1 MNCCCE
7 RVFSIV
13 CVFCGSEGDTNCWSS
28 LMHFIPGT
36 DDDDGDCRFAR
47 DQVVW
52 LLFKLQTT
60 SERGLSGW
68 SWAGQ
73 RNAVLDLAVWSPT
86 ALACCLSI
94 SLIPLVIAELNFGSA
109 EVAHDL
115 LLLHAASNFDTNQNR
130 SRYRLSRSRVHHW
143 SQELRRTSH
152 EEPNHKGD
160 TCQAGPI

>member
-68 SWAGQ
+68 SWA
-73 RNAVLDLAVWSPT
+73 ASPMLW
-86 ALACCLSI
+86 ANEMQS
-94 SLIPLVIAELNFGSA
+94 
-109 EVAHDL
+109 
-115 LLLHAASNFDTNQNR
+115 
-130 SRYRLSRSRVHHW
+130 
-143 SQELRRTSH
+143 
-152 EEPNHKGD
+152 
-160 TCQAGPI
+160 